1 MNSLEKYFRD
11 LELKKQAEEAGKKAA
26 NRIIEQVFGTS
37 TIILKSCCIKTIKNN
52 SDNSFMCSQCRT
64 VIKVG

>member
-1 MNSLEKYFRD
+1 MNSLEKYFSWSWT
-11 LELKKQAEEAGKKAA
+11 KKRAEEASKNAV

-37 TIILKSCCIKTIKNN
+37 TIILKLCCIKIIKNN
-52 SDNSFMCSQCRT
+52 SDNSFMCYQCRT